1 MLVHDSPIPLYR
13 QIKRAIR
20 VRIDDGSLSPGTR
33 TSEQE
38 LSSQF
43 GVSRITVR
51 QALGELE
58 REGRILRVPGKGTF
72 VAEPR
77 KVEPQSA
84 LTSFSENVAALG
96 LRPGYRT
103 LAVDDVDASAEIVDA
118 LQLEKD
124 ALVLRVDR
132 VMYADETPI
141 SVMTTYFPSRV
152 YAKSRHLFN
161 PERLDVTSLYSTL
174 EDDIGIVLWKASET
188 VEAARA
194 GDDADLLDLARDDLL
209 LVIHRRTVDRSSR
222 PVEYMKAR
230 YRADLYR
237 YNVELVRRS
246 MA

>member
-1 MLVHDSPIPLYR
+1 MLIHGSPIPLYR
-13 QIKRAIR
+13 QIKRAIAT
-20 VRIDDGSLSPGTR
+20 RIDDGSLSPGTR

-103 LAVDDVDASAEIVDA
+103 LAVDDISASAELIDA
-118 LQLEKD
+118 LQIDED
-124 ALVLRVDR
+124 VSVLRVER
-132 VMYADETPI
+132 VMFADETPI
-141 SVMTTYFPSRV
+141 SVMTTYFPSRI
-152 YAKSRHLFN
+152 YAKSRHLFDS
-161 PERLDVTSLYSTL
+161 ERLNATSLYSTL
-174 EDDIGIVLWKASET
+174 EDDLGIVLWKASET
-188 VEAARA
+188 VEAAKA
-194 GDDADLLDLARDDLL
+194 GDDADLLELTRDDLV
-209 LVIHRRTVDRSSR
+209 LVIHRRTLDRSGR

-237 YNVELVRRS
+237 YSVELLRHKTP
-246 MA
+246 